1 MYFQKIFPHKSHFS
15 FLMQFST
22 LQWPHSLNVSFIF
35 KCSNN
40 RFEKHLFSFD
50 AVAGLSSTH
59 CDCRLNFLQLTL
71 TETSS
76 LCARSA
82 CQIYDTIYGDFY
94 ENLAGIPQHRYTL
107 IAAVAA
113 ARIVGKE
120 CKRRRAFCDERLF
133 LALTAACHCF
143 PFCIPTVPSAAAL
156 LPFIENCC
164 KRAHEMSAHK
174 KNLRSGTVYVDLF
187 RHSLCQSI
195 LQTHTM

>member
-1 MYFQKIFPHKSHFS
+1 
-15 FLMQFST
+15 
-22 LQWPHSLNVSFIF
+22 
-35 KCSNN
+35 
-40 RFEKHLFSFD
+40 
-50 AVAGLSSTH
+50 
-59 CDCRLNFLQLTL
+59 
-71 TETSS
+71 

-174 KNLRSGTVYVDLF
+174 KICALELCMLIYFAIPSVKVYCKRTQCSVALKM
-187 RHSLCQSI
+187 HAS
-195 LQTHTM
+195 HTMTK